1 MVWVVVV
8 VVVVV
13 LMMMIVVVEG
23 ETEDDGTSR
32 VTGLVSRGAGGRVGK
47 R

>member
-8 VVVVV
+8 VLLLV
-13 LMMMIVVVEG
+13 IEVVEG
-23 ETEDDGTSR
+23 ETEDDGTSI
-32 VTGLVSRGAGGRVGK
+32 VTGLVSRGAGGSAGK